1 MVLAVLAVLVA
12 LAALFPDRLL
22 VPDGAAP
29 VPAAKATD
37 PVLSAYAVAAAPV
50 ADLLAGADRLEAD
63 AGASG
68 PGDEAAA
75 GLPKSPIAS

>member
-1 MVLAVLAVLVA
+1 MVLAVLAGLVA
-12 LAALFPDRLL
+12 LAALFPDRLF

-29 VPAAKATD
+29 VPAAEAAD
-37 PVLSAYAVAAAPV
+37 PDLSADADAAFPV
-50 ADLLAGADRLEAD
+50 AVLLAVADRLEAD

>member
-1 MVLAVLAVLVA
+1 MVLAVLAVLVV

-29 VPAAKATD
+29 VPAAEAAD
-37 PVLSAYAVAAAPV
+37 PVLSADADGAAPV
-50 ADLLAGADRLEAD
+50 VELLAVDDVLETD
-63 AGASG
+63 AGESG

>member
-1 MVLAVLAVLVA
+1 MVLAVLAVLVV

-29 VPAAKATD
+29 VSAAEAAD
-37 PVLSAYAVAAAPV
+37 PVLSADADAAFPVAVLLAVA
-50 ADLLAGADRLEAD
+50 DGLEAD
-63 AGASG
+63 AGASET
-68 PGDEAAA
+68 GDEAAA